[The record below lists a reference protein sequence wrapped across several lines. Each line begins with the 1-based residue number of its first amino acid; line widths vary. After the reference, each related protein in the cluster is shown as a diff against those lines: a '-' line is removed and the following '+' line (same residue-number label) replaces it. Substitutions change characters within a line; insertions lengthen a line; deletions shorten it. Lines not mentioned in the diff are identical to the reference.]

1 MSRILLCSDLVL
13 TWKQI
18 RRAIRYCR
26 LEAADWRVASI
37 VEPYK
42 LLDLIC
48 VNGILYALVIPGYLL
63 AAVQLSEDKNSV
75 ELVLLGGNLDAP
87 TLHLQDLHLAEC
99 CGELILIRTM
109 EFDPLVYHFFRWKFG
124 EAKWERITSG
134 LGGCTLF
141 VADDHF
147 VGCLGPD
154 HKGIRGDS
162 MYITTDNDDGNWY
175 EYSLTDGSFNRFVVE
190 YPGRPPLGSPLIW
203 VLPSMS

>member
-1 MSRILLCSDLVL
+1 
-13 TWKQI
+13 
-18 RRAIRYCR
+18 
-26 LEAADWRVASI
+26 VASI

-87 TLHLQDLHLAEC
+87 TLHLQDMHLAEC